1 MILFL
6 AGPERGS
13 AFVFGPVQCPSRSDS
28 GGGGAPGLPPG
39 GGNGKGG
46 VPIPRCRRPFCFA
59 SDVPVAFSDVRF
71 IFPRGFGD
79 RVSLDPFEDQL
90 PEIAGFH
97 PLVPRFYP
105 HS

>member
-1 MILFL
+1 MRASAVCWPRSVSAGVGGTLPPRL
-6 AGPERGS
+6 A
-13 AFVFGPVQCPSRSDS
+13 
-28 GGGGAPGLPPG
+28 PG

-46 VPIPRCRRPFCFA
+46 DLIPCCRRPFCFA
-59 SDVPVAFSDVRF
+59 SDLHVAFSDVRF
-71 IFPRGFGD
+71 TFPRGFGD
-79 RVSLDPFEDQL
+79 SVSLDPFEDQL

>member
-1 MILFL
+1 MGRASGFGWRGTCSGVGGTTPPRL
-6 AGPERGS
+6 AP
-13 AFVFGPVQCPSRSDS
+13 
-28 GGGGAPGLPPG
+28 

-46 VPIPRCRRPFCFA
+46 IKFLAAAGHSVSQVTSHFSNVCFT
-59 SDVPVAFSDVRF
+59 FR
-71 IFPRGFGD
+71 RGFGD
-79 RVSLDPFEDQL
+79 SVSVDPFEDQL